1 MSSLNRLNIAE
12 GVYFNSVRDSRFKTM
27 KLSANLFVPLSAE
40 TASENALLAGVL
52 SRSCKAYP
60 DFTALSRKLSA
71 LYGAELSVSTSKVG
85 ENQVISISASGL
97 DDRYALDGDSVAGE
111 LSALLCGVV
120 FEPNV
125 KDDAFV
131 SGEVEQDVFTQTRG

>member
-1 MSSLNRLNIAE
+1 MSFIQRTPIAD

-27 KLSANLFVPLSAE
+27 KLTVHLFVPLSAE
-40 TASENALLAGVL
+40 AASENALIAGVL

-71 LYGAELSVSTSKVG
+71 LYGADLNVSSAKVG

-97 DDRYALDGDSVAGE
+97 DDRYAIDGESIAKE
-111 LSALLCGVV
+111 LSVLLCGV
-120 FEPNV
+120 
-125 KDDAFV
+125 AA
-131 SGEVEQDVFTQTRG
+131 